1 MNLLGFIVLICIWME
16 GGCSQPQQQQQQIE
30 NLEKQLQILQS
41 QVDHQFQYLKKK
53 YFETVPKSENMK
65 NMYLSMRGN
74 NDCHRIISIH
84 KEIMVNFDENMYRRF
99 ENINPQMVKDYR
111 EFFSKI
117 FDEAIHS
124 MNDRIFNLFDHIS
137 GVEILNVTKIQQ
149 RQERILRNKGG
160 QLDYE
165 FFRADYNEC
174 LELLAM
180 DLSKYLSSD
189 AVSRIISLH
198 RMLYGNRTEIETALS
213 YMYVHAPASTMGSV
227 IDGTSTSH

>member
-1 MNLLGFIVLICIWME
+1 MKLLGFIVLICIWME
-16 GGCSQPQQQQQQIE
+16 GGSSQPQQQQIE

-53 YFETVPKSENMK
+53 YFETVPKSGKLK

-74 NDCHRIISIH
+74 NDSVRIEIH
-84 KEIMVNFDENMYRRF
+84 KEIMENFDEKMYKRF
-99 ENINPQMVKDYR
+99 ENINPQMVKDYK

-124 MNDRIFNLFDHIS
+124 MNDRIFNLFDPPS
-137 GVEILNVTKIQQ
+137 GVKILNVTKIQQ
-149 RQERILRNKGG
+149 RQERILRDKGG
-160 QLDYE
+160 QLEYE

-180 DLSKYLSSD
+180 DLSKYLSLD

-213 YMYVHAPASTMGSV
+213 YLYVHAPASTIGSV
-227 IDGTSTSH
+227 MDGTSTSH